1 MKKYGFMETLQKME
15 TLTEKVEDVFEGD
28 EAESQV
34 KLGIAKAASALTF
47 IAGLNGGWLG
57 PLIPQIAGTQKLPLE
72 KVGLIVSLLCAG
84 CFVTQLIGPKILNKL
99 GGKGSLLAG
108 SALLAGGMLGLS
120 SGHYI
125 EHLLIAAFVTGLGT
139 GLNGISGHVCILNFF
154 KERAASALS
163 RLNIF
168 YGVGALLAPQIVL
181 YVNLG
186 EDTFR
191 YIFASNA
198 LLTCLCT
205 IYLIRLPQAARD
217 LHIDKSSGEEAH
229 AATTSGASLFAPPL
243 VLMCLAI
250 FFYVGMETSTGAW
263 LFTYLHQTRNLS
275 AAACTQAVSLLW
287 CGLTV
292 GRLISIKASLKY
304 PPLVVTSVA
313 MLFAT
318 CAVFIVAL
326 ADLGEVGALLCS
338 ALIGLGCGPIY
349 PQSIAQTA
357 QLMRHRPRLV
367 ATATSFGISSGAM
380 GGIVMPGVC
389 GQILVHQG
397 AVQAMLT
404 VGAVALAMAV
414 MYAAAQLAKNG
425 KGKQTA
431 KAV

>member
-1 MKKYGFMETLQKME
+1 MKKCHAMETMQKKE
-15 TLTEKVEDVFEGD
+15 IATEVH
-28 EAESQV
+28 EAEDQV

-84 CFVTQLIGPKILNKL
+84 CFVTQLIGPKILNRL

-108 SALLAGGMLGLS
+108 SALLAAGMLGLAT
-120 SGHYI
+120 GHLL
-125 EHLLIAAFVTGLGT
+125 EHLLAAAFVTGLGT

-181 YVNLG
+181 YLNLG
-186 EDTFR
+186 DNTFR
-191 YIFASNA
+191 YIFATNA
-198 LLTCLCT
+198 VLTCLCT
-205 IYLIRLPQAARD
+205 LYLLRLPQAARD
-217 LHIDKSSGEEAH
+217 IHIDKSSSHDAE
-229 AATTSGASLFAPPL
+229 ATTTSSAGALLTPSL
-243 VLMCLAI
+243 VLMCLTI

-275 AAACTQAVSLLW
+275 AAICTQAVSLLW

-304 PPLVVTSVA
+304 PPLVVTSLA
-313 MLFAT
+313 MLVAV
-318 CAVFIVAL
+318 CAVFIVSL
-326 ADLGEVGALLCS
+326 FSLGESGALICS

-357 QLMRHRPRLV
+357 QLLRHKPRLV
-367 ATATSFGISSGAM
+367 ATATSFGISSGAV

-397 AVQAMLT
+397 AVPAMLT
-404 VGAVALAMAV
+404 IGGVSLAMAV
-414 MYAAAQLAKNG
+414 MYIAAQMAKKRQNLFER
-425 KGKQTA
+425 Q
-431 KAV
+431 